1 MMRFRTISG
10 VVLTCAVAVSSP
22 AVARETELKVVVS
35 DSQSPTLPGSTVS
48 FEVEVANAGPDEPY
62 NSVVLDVYL
71 PMEVP
76 VPYRDYLAADADG
89 RQAIAD
95 AFLDG
100 VVYDENIW
108 DPNDEESVIFVGDS
122 RNNECEGMILQFSHL
137 TLPAQTFGTVSYDA
151 TLPEVGVAGFAYRKA
166 DGEMVYS
173 EFLHS
178 ACADPQVFEDC
189 GDANGVFCM
198 GARLTTVVAS
208 GAPITLVN
216 DGSDAPSEGC
226 LSLVDFPSGNVAL
239 IDRGTCSF
247 QDKVKN
253 ASDAGAS
260 GVIVANYA
268 GGGDVDEDGLI
279 LMGCNSDATCIELLM
294 PAPAVFISHNTGL
307 ALKADMAEGE
317 AHGFVGIRQ
326 EEPNFAVT
334 EGYIREWGGTPDY
347 NPDNNRFTRAT
358 VFGEGIFS
366 EGFESGDTS
375 VWSDSEPLI
384 STLYPGTWRWLID
397 PVCNGVLYQYTL
409 IFNADGSFLSP
420 QRCSGYEGSWT
431 QHQKII
437 EFSFPSCDGIYT
449 GELTDAGTLQEG
461 TVTWGGCWQANW
473 EFKEN

>member
-1 MMRFRTISG
+1 MMRFRTS
-10 VVLTCAVAVSSP
+10 VVLAFVVVFA
-22 AVARETELKVVVS
+22 AMAGAEETDLSVVVS

-48 FEVEVANAGPDEPY
+48 FEVEVANAGPDESNNY
-62 NSVVLDVYL
+62 VVLDVYL

-76 VPYRDYLAADADG
+76 VPYRDYLAADAGG

-100 VVYDENIW
+100 VSYDENIW
-108 DPNDEESVIFVGDS
+108 DPDNEESGIYVGDS
-122 RNNECEGMILQFSHL
+122 RNNACDGIILQFFPL
-137 TLPAQTFGTVSYDA
+137 TLPAQTSGKVYYDA
-151 TLPEVGVAGFAYRKA
+151 TLPEVGVAGFAYTKA
-166 DGEMVYS
+166 DGEMVYPG
-173 EFLHS
+173 FLHS
-178 ACADPQVFEDC
+178 ACANSGVYEDC
-189 GDANGVFCM
+189 GDASGVFCM

-216 DGSDAPSEGC
+216 DGTDAPSEGC

-239 IDRGTCSF
+239 IDRGTCGF

-253 ASDAGAS
+253 ANDAGAS

-317 AHGFVGIRQ
+317 VHGFVGIRQ

-334 EGYIREWGGTPDY
+334 EGYIWESGDISDT
-347 NPDNNRFTRAT
+347 NPDNDRFTRAT

-366 EGFESGDTS
+366 DGFESGDTS
-375 VWSDSEPLI
+375 
-384 STLYPGTWRWLID
+384 
-397 PVCNGVLYQYTL
+397 
-409 IFNADGSFLSP
+409 A
-420 QRCSGYEGSWT
+420 
-431 QHQKII
+431 
-437 EFSFPSCDGIYT
+437 
-449 GELTDAGTLQEG
+449 
-461 TVTWGGCWQANW
+461 WGQ
-473 EFKEN
+473 